1 MPVHQNNTFLVNLY
15 RGKYKEYYQS
25 QTEDMT
31 QYILLFS
38 YLLQSEDT
46 TSLYNS
52 ISKMEYLDMV
62 WCETLRKFPL
72 AST

>member
-1 MPVHQNNTFLVNLY
+1 
-15 RGKYKEYYQS
+15 
-25 QTEDMT
+25 
-31 QYILLFS
+31 LFT
-38 YLLQSEDT
+38 YLIQSEDT